1 MIKGNEKINKDIL
14 FLNEVED
21 AYDKLDI
28 IDRIKLRLLRF
39 KIYIDLM
46 KLNKKFIT
54 SNEFYEY
61 LFNVIFPVVDVSEW
75 EGWDDLT
82 KEDNNLFY

>member
-28 IDRIKLRLLRF
+28 IDKIRIRLLRF
-39 KIYIDLM
+39 KVYIDLV
-46 KLNKKFIT
+46 KLNKKFIA

-61 LFNVIFPVVDVSEW
+61 IFDVIFPSVDVLDW

>member
-1 MIKGNEKINKDIL
+1 MIKGNEKINADIL

-28 IDRIKLRLLRF
+28 LDRIKLRLLRF
-39 KIYIDLM
+39 KVYIDLT

-61 LFNVIFPVVDVSEW
+61 IFDVIFPPVDVLDW

-82 KEDNNLFY
+82 KDDNNLFY